1 MAGAQGEN
9 LQGGDW
15 REKAWKWLSL
25 KTLPGECL
33 TLAIGA
39 LGGFLF
45 TYLHI
50 PGGAMSGS
58 VIAVAITT
66 IYARPTALGGPLR
79 VLALSTMGMA
89 IGSVVGPDTFS
100 NMAAYPG
107 SMALMTLCV
116 IFMTIA
122 STAVWI
128 YIMGWPPAMALLSSV
143 PGSMS
148 YILSVSMSFGA
159 DAAKVAVVQM
169 SRVIFLVTVL
179 PFIVVWESGDQHAAL
194 AQTAVDSI
202 GVILPTL
209 AVGILTGAVMTRFG
223 MAGGFLFGA
232 LIASGVIHYL
242 GYGEGRAPGW
252 VLLVGQI
259 LLGSW
264 VGTRFIGF
272 DWSLF
277 GRIFLGATASVG
289 AAMGVSVIF
298 SIFVSRVFDVS
309 FGTTL
314 MAYAPGGQ
322 DAMMILALS
331 LGVDPIFV
339 SAHHLARYFFINLS
353 LPIIVARMQR
363 GEWLGKNGDAP

>member
-1 MAGAQGEN
+1 MAGAKDKI
-9 LQGGDW
+9 L
-15 REKAWKWLSL
+15 KWLSL
-25 KTLPGECL
+25 KTLPGEFA

-39 LGGFLF
+39 FGGLLF
-45 TYLHI
+45 TFLHI

-58 VIAVAITT
+58 VIAVALTT
-66 IYARPTALGGPLR
+66 VFAKPTALGGPLR

-116 IFMTIA
+116 VLMTLA
-122 STAVWI
+122 STVVWTF
-128 YIMGWPPAMALLSSV
+128 IMGWPPAMALLSSV

-148 YILSVSMSFGA
+148 YILSVSMSLGA

-169 SRVIFLVTVL
+169 SRVIFLVTIL
-179 PFIVVWESGDQHAAL
+179 PFIVVWESGGQHGVL
-194 AQTAVDSI
+194 AQTAVDPLS
-202 GVILPTL
+202 VIAPTL
-209 AVGILTGAVMTRFG
+209 AIGILTGAIFTRLG

-232 LIASGVIHYL
+232 LVASGVIHYL
-242 GYGEGRAPGW
+242 GYGEGRSPSW
-252 VLLVGQI
+252 VLVGGQI
-259 LLGSW
+259 MLGSW
-264 VGTRFIGF
+264 VGTRFVGF
-272 DWSLF
+272 DWRLF
-277 GRIFLGATASVG
+277 GKIFIGTTASVG
-289 AAMGVSVIF
+289 AAMGVSVLF
-298 SIFVSRVFDVS
+298 AYFVSTYFDVS

-339 SAHHLARYFFINLS
+339 SAHHLARYFFINLT
-353 LPIIVARMQR
+353 LPFIVARLQR
-363 GEWLGKNGDAP
+363 GRGADKSEGTA